1 MKITNIYIRDFEQ
14 FQNVELDFTDPGTGN
29 PLEKICFIGRNGTG
43 KSKILRML
51 NGFFNSVLFN
61 LKDPLNP
68 LALLGEGIKAKII
81 YKIVHANKK
90 FLIVYFERRVEI
102 LNIEKYQK
110 NAELELINSL
120 LNLESVEEIRKI
132 PDYANLVEGTRQKG
146 FLDALI
152 LGNNS
157 NDLVIYSTYESS
169 NNGYLTITDVPQT
182 NVNDALSLFQNPPVF
197 VEVSPNTVN
206 DFWKLLVFNMRKREE
221 ERNNYETLPENI
233 NKIKARLIEE
243 FDKLSPKILNNLA
256 EVWNEIL
263 DSAGLEFDV
272 KGANNPYQLKDNL
285 KAYVKLKKNNQ
296 IIRYNE
302 LSTGI
307 RNFIFRIGH
316 IYSLY
321 FNRQIDRGFLLID
334 EPENGLFPDFLFD
347 LMKIYQKI
355 VLDKN
360 GNNNTQLFF
369 ATHNPI
375 IAAQFKPFERV
386 ILDWNDDATVQV
398 YKGVAPEG
406 DDPNDV
412 LKKDFGLHELMG
424 PAGIEQ
430 WAKYLN
436 LKKQLKNT
444 QSSED
449 KMNIAAAIN
458 KIGQS
463 YNFPA

>member
-1 MKITNIYIRDFEQ
+1 MKISNIYIKNFEQ
-14 FQNVELDFTDPGTGN
+14 FQDVELDFTNPDTGL
-29 PLEKICFIGRNGTG
+29 PVEKVCLIGRNGTG

-51 NGFFNSVLFN
+51 NWVFHSVLPS
-61 LKDPLNP
+61 LKDSQRLPNLGTNP
-68 LALLGEGIKAKII
+68 DARVIFKMLHRNKPILIIYFKLQVDIAKIETLD
-81 YKIVHANKK
+81 KNEELT
-90 FLIVYFERRVEI
+90 LIND
-102 LNIEKYQK
+102 L
-110 NAELELINSL
+110 LELSTT
-120 LNLESVEEIRKI
+120 EEIKQRIKDFDLIESSRHIDFLKELI
-132 PDYANLVEGTRQKG
+132 PGYSST
-146 FLDALI
+146 
-152 LGNNS
+152 
-157 NDLVIYSTYESS
+157 DLVIYSPDESKS
-169 NNGYLTITDVPQT
+169 NGYLNIKDVPET
-182 NVNDALSLFQNPPVF
+182 NVNDAQTLFQNLPVF
-197 VEVSPNTVN
+197 VEVSSDTVN

-221 ERNNYETLPENI
+221 ERTEYETLPENI
-233 NKIKARLIEE
+233 NKTKANLIKE
-243 FDKLSPKILNNLA
+243 FDQLAPKILEHLA
-256 EVWNEIL
+256 NIWNEIL

-285 KAYVKLKKNNQ
+285 KAYIKLKKSSQ
-296 IIRYNE
+296 IIKYNE

-355 VLDKN
+355 VLDKT
-360 GNNNTQLFF
+360 GNNNTQMFF

-375 IAAQFKPFERV
+375 IAAQFKPFERI
-386 ILDWNDDATVQV
+386 ILDWNDDATVKV
-398 YKGVAPEG
+398 YRGVAPEG

-424 PAGIEQ
+424 PAGIQQ
-430 WAKYLN
+430 WAKYLSLKRQ
-436 LKKQLKNT
+436 LKKAE
-444 QSSED
+444 SSED
-449 KMNIAAAIN
+449 KMNLAAAIN